1 VLSGWRGLGKVQ
13 SCPDKKLFNRYPKT
27 LFSYKTGLSLK
38 YGIGE
43 PKKLHDKKF
52 QSEELDWQVLGGLID
67 DLRSGCSEREKRA
80 ADALA
85 SNAALERFL
94 FHGGYEMDERTGRR
108 HGKSIREKYAQTL
121 RIVGAVEYDSW
132 QVRPTPCPE

>member
-1 VLSGWRGLGKVQ
+1 MPRQKTVQPLPKDAFQLQDGTLVEIRDWRTKE
-13 SCPDKKLFNRYPKT
+13 
-27 LFSYKTGLSLK
+27 
-38 YGIGE
+38 IGRGQ
-43 PKKLHDKKF
+43 DKKF
-52 QSEELDWQVLGGLID
+52 QSDELDWQVLGGLID

-85 SNAALERFL
+85 SNAAMERFL
-94 FHGGYEMDERTGRR
+94 FLGGYEMDERTGRR
-108 HGKSIREKYAQTL
+108 HGKSIRKKYTQTL